1 MKMNFKIGE
10 VLPNTPHL
18 YSDLAELIA
27 VINYTGRNDLH
38 KNDLLSL
45 SSQSSTSVDEAEQ
58 EDRELREEASDAE
71 RNDRL
76 ERQIED
82 VWTHLE
88 FRQSFLGD
96 SYPFEVEGDFI
107 RMKDELTDI
116 QRIYILLL
124 VCSRLRSFKSVTG
137 LIQRWAKYFTN
148 VSKFALKSLLPTY
161 ADVKIFDA
169 NSEDRREYYGTDLR
183 QALRIL
189 GRDLGMPSI
198 IETEC
203 DRAGSSGDAG
213 FDLIATIKFD
223 DGISSNY
230 GILGQCGAQEREWPR
245 KNLEAHGIKLRTF
258 YQIHFEHPSAMF
270 TPVLYRDSLG
280 HWVDTAP
287 CAGVIVLDRVRILE
301 LLLKGDYPEII
312 TRKDW
317 FAEFEDRLGEFE
329 LV

>member
-1 MKMNFKIGE
+1 MNFKIGE

-18 YSDLAELIA
+18 FSDLAELIA
-27 VINYTGRNDLH
+27 VVNYTGRNDLH
-38 KNDLLSL
+38 KNDLLAL
-45 SSQSSTSVDEAEQ
+45 SNQSSTSVEEVEQ
-58 EDRELREEASDAE
+58 EERENGEEATDAE

-76 ERQIED
+76 ERQVED
-82 VWTHLE
+82 VWTHLD

-107 RMKDELTDI
+107 RLKGDLTNI

-124 VCSRLRSFKSVTG
+124 VCSRLRSFKSAKG

-148 VSKFALKSLLPTY
+148 VSKFALRSLLPEY
-161 ADVKIFDA
+161 ADVRIFDA
-169 NSEDRREYYGTDLR
+169 NSDDRRDYYGTDLR

-189 GRDLGMPSI
+189 GKDLGMPSI
-198 IETEC
+198 IEAEC

-213 FDLIATIKFD
+213 FDLIATIKFN

-230 GILGQCGAQEREWPR
+230 GVLGQCGAQEREWPR
-245 KNLEAHGIKLRTF
+245 KTLEAHGIKLRTY
-258 YQIHFEHPSAMF
+258 YQVHFEHPSAMF

-280 HWVDTAP
+280 NWVDTAP
-287 CAGVIVLDRVRILE
+287 CAGVIILDRVRILE
-301 LLLKGDYPEII
+301 LLLKGDSPEQI
-312 TRKDW
+312 TRNHW
-317 FAEFEDRLGEFE
+317 FAEFEERLGGFE